1 MPKLSSHLKKDHIY
15 HLVLFKSSD
24 LNCNAALSECALGGA
39 AAIIKER
46 FVAERT
52 HTERK
57 RRKLLFHILLGF
69 GWKKDTLIKSRA
81 GTIDLRVVLELKNTI
96 FWQTREEN
104 TEIMSRCWYGGPLRK
119 QPLRSL
125 HFMVCYDHRS
135 L

>member
-1 MPKLSSHLKKDHIY
+1 MLKFSSHLKKDHIY

-52 HTERK
+52 HMERK

-81 GTIDLRVVLELKNTI
+81 ETIDLRVVLELKKHNI
-96 FWQTREEN
+96 LADNRGEHWN
-104 TEIMSRCWYGGPLRK
+104 Y
-119 QPLRSL
+119 
-125 HFMVCYDHRS
+125 V
-135 L
+135 